1 MADPQLPTADRDV
14 TQQHL
19 NDFLAWLK
27 ENGAVL
33 EGLSFGADK
42 SGMNGVILTKDFES
56 DQSYATIPFK
66 LMITEPLVR
75 QRYPQLKDL
84 SSRAVMSLFLSNEW
98 QKGAESF
105 WMPYLSAI
113 PNRIMT
119 SMMFDEQDL
128 QILQGTNLQLGTISR
143 RNFLYSEYE
152 KIVEIL
158 PESERK
164 GFTWEVC
171 LWGYTAISSRAF
183 PYRLIDGK
191 AEGEMMVPL
200 ADSFNHDP
208 NVKVT
213 WSGKGTPESG
223 ALDLITREPLKSGNQ
238 LFTTYGPKSNEELL
252 LGYGFCIK
260 DNPYDYVVLKP
271 NFSQDPDADIKQQIL
286 QDCDLISQ
294 TDKDRELVFF
304 VTKDNIPE
312 DLLAVFR
319 VLVMNST
326 ETENYMSA
334 DRRELLDFVGYRNEF
349 AMLNTLATLLNYKV
363 QSLLGTEPDV
373 PEPKPW
379 QQDALEYRAGQLRVT
394 TAAKASVAHTQ
405 KQLMERMQS
414 NFRRGQ
420 IATTWPFLGILNP
433 EDSEILSKSYK
444 DQMETTE
451 SLENSILLT
460 VEEAFRLDEDFA
472 TAVQE
477 GYPRESIDPSDEEA
491 PDFEGI
497 YMMLVLIRERSKAQ
511 SKWRRFLNQIPAE
524 IAEDDQQD
532 EYILN
537 IHASIIQQTLMPS
550 YPAIFDPS
558 VFTYQA
564 LVWADLVC
572 QVHSVHTENDT
583 VTIIPM

>member
-1 MADPQLPTADRDV
+1 MSMANPQLPTANRNV
-14 TQQHL
+14 TQENL
-19 NDFLAWLK
+19 NTFLAWLK
-27 ENGAVL
+27 ANGANL

-56 DQSYATIPFK
+56 DQAYATIPFK

-75 QRYPQLKDL
+75 QRYPQLNHL
-84 SSRAVMSLFLSNEW
+84 SSRAVMSLFLSSEW

-286 QDCDLISQ
+286 QDCNLVSQ

-363 QSLLGTEPDV
+363 QSLLGTEPEL
-373 PEPKPW
+373 PEPKHW
-379 QQDALEYRAGQLRVT
+379 QLDALEYRAGQLRVT
-394 TAAKASVAHTQ
+394 TAAQASVAHIQ

-420 IATTWPFLGILNP
+420 IAKTWPFLGILNP
-433 EDSEILSKSYK
+433 DDSDILSKSYK
-444 DQMETTE
+444 DQAQSEE
-451 SLENSILLT
+451 KLENNVLLT

-472 TAVQE
+472 NALQE
-477 GYPRESIDPSDEEA
+477 GYPRESADPSDEDC
-491 PDFEGI
+491 PDYEGI

-524 IAEDDQQD
+524 
-532 EYILN
+532 
-537 IHASIIQQTLMPS
+537 M
-550 YPAIFDPS
+550 
-558 VFTYQA
+558 
-564 LVWADLVC
+564 
-572 QVHSVHTENDT
+572 
-583 VTIIPM
+583 